1 MLKLSKLMG
10 VLILAG
16 FLQLALDAQDVLK
29 GGVAASAARSGEFRT
44 GEQESA
50 RIGRG
55 RRFFT
60 GCIAILMAETEPLM
74 QAYSLLVKRRRA
86 ALMINDQ

>member
-1 MLKLSKLMG
+1 MAADIIQVCQDG
-10 VLILAG
+10 QVVLW
-16 FLQLALDAQDVLK
+16 
-29 GGVAASAARSGEFRT
+29 GGVAAAAARSGEFRT

-74 QAYSLLVKRRRA
+74 QAYYSLVKRRGPP
-86 ALMINDQ
+86 Q

>member
-1 MLKLSKLMG
+1 MRFCSNKVISAIFRFKLAPMG
-10 VLILAG
+10 
-16 FLQLALDAQDVLK
+16 
-29 GGVAASAARSGEFRT
+29 AAAAAARSGEFRT

-74 QAYSLLVKRRRA
+74 QAYYSHVKRRGPP
-86 ALMINDQ
+86 Q